1 MATSTEIAD
10 KIAAEHNL
18 TRAQAK
24 AVLEGIFQVI
34 AQAAAAD
41 EEVSVPG
48 FGKFKLKSSPE
59 RKGRNPSTGE
69 TIQIAASRKVTFTPA
84 KALKDAVNK

>member
-18 TRAQAK
+18 PRAQAK
-24 AVLEGIFQVI
+24 AVLEGIFQAI
-34 AQAAAAD
+34 AHAAAAD

-59 RKGRNPSTGE
+59 RQGRNPSTGE
-69 TIQIAASRKVTFTPA
+69 TIRIAASKKVTFTPA

>member
-1 MATSTEIAD
+1 MATSTEIAE

-18 TRAQAK
+18 PKAQAK
-24 AVLEGIFQVI
+24 AVLEAIFQAI

-59 RKGRNPSTGE
+59 RQGRNPSTGE
-69 TIQIAASRKVTFTPA
+69 TIQIAASKKVTFTPA